1 MVDGLY
7 AGNTSQVADFKT
19 IVFRQ
24 KQLGFNAVRLPMTFS
39 DLGLAPKMWT
49 KSCRDDTSSLKVCQ
63 CSPCMKQAAAM
74 PKCTAGN
81 IDIKCTTCLCN
92 RAMAL
97 LLPYAFI

>member
-39 DLGLAPKMWT
+39 DLSLAPKMWT

-63 CSPCMKQAAAM
+63 WSPRMKQAAAM
-74 PKCTAGN
+74 PKCTA
-81 IDIKCTTCLCN
+81 
-92 RAMAL
+92 
-97 LLPYAFI
+97 

>member
-39 DLGLAPKMWT
+39 DLSLAPKMWT

-63 CSPCMKQAAAM
+63 
-74 PKCTAGN
+74 
-81 IDIKCTTCLCN
+81 
-92 RAMAL
+92 
-97 LLPYAFI
+97 